1 MNAETDAVQV
11 LRLERHG
18 AVAIVTLNRPERLN
32 ALNRDLQDAIV
43 DAMAEIR
50 ENDAIRAAVMVGA
63 GRGFCSGA
71 DVRGAPSVAEDGLPQ
86 NARLDE
92 LGWVGRQAIA
102 VSGLDKPT
110 IAAVNGI
117 AAGAGMSL
125 ALACDL
131 RVGGAQAAFRSVFIE
146 RSLSP
151 DAGLTYFLT
160 RVVGYSRAAD
170 LVFTSRTV
178 QAEEALQL
186 GLLNR
191 VVAGTD
197 VLPAAVELADQI
209 ARWPPLALR
218 ASKRVLQHNLEC
230 SLPEALLYE
239 KAGLKLAALAP
250 DDRREAIQSFAERRP
265 PVFTGH

>member
-1 MNAETDAVQV
+1 VDAETGALQV

-18 AVAIVTLNRPERLN
+18 AVAIVTLDRPERLN
-32 ALNRDLQDAIV
+32 ALNRELQDAVV
-43 DAMAEIR
+43 DAMAEVR
-50 ENDAIRAAVMVGA
+50 EDDAIRAAVIVGA

-71 DVRGAPSVAEDGLPQ
+71 DLRGARPAEEEQSQ

-92 LGWVGRQAIA
+92 LGWVGRQALA

-110 IAAVNGI
+110 VAAVNGI

-131 RVGGAQAAFRSVFIE
+131 RVGGNQTAFRSVFIE

-160 RVVGYSRAAD
+160 RIVGYSRAAD

-191 VVAGTD
+191 VVADAD
-197 VLPAAVELADQI
+197 VLPAAVELAEQI

-218 ASKRVLQHNLEC
+218 ASKRVLQHNLDC
-230 SLPEALLYE
+230 TLPEALLYE

-250 DDRREAIQSFAERRP
+250 GDRREAAESFAERRP

>member
-1 MNAETDAVQV
+1 VDAETGALQV
-11 LRLERHG
+11 LRLERQG
-18 AVAIVTLNRPERLN
+18 PVAIVTLNRPERLN
-32 ALNRDLQDAIV
+32 ALNRELQGAVV
-43 DAMAEIR
+43 DAMAEVR
-50 ENDAIRAAVMVGA
+50 EDDAIRAAVIVGA

-71 DVRGAPSVAEDGLPQ
+71 DVRGTRSAEEDQPQ
-86 NARLDE
+86 NVRLDE
-92 LGWVGRQAIA
+92 LGWVGRQALA

-110 IAAVNGI
+110 VAAVNGI

-131 RVGGAQAAFRSVFIE
+131 RVGGAQTAFRSVFIE

-191 VVAGTD
+191 VVADPD
-197 VLPAAVELADQI
+197 VLPAAVELAEQI
-209 ARWPPLALR
+209 AQWPPLALR
-218 ASKRVLQHNLEC
+218 ASKRVLQHNLDC
-230 SLPEALLYE
+230 TLPEALLYE

-250 DDRREAIQSFAERRP
+250 DDRREAVQSFAERRS

>member
-1 MNAETDAVQV
+1 VDADTGALRV
-11 LRLERHG
+11 LRLERQG

-32 ALNRDLQDAIV
+32 ALNRELQDAVV
-43 DAMAEIR
+43 DAMAEVR
-50 ENDAIRAAVMVGA
+50 EDDAIRAAVIVGA

-71 DVRGAPSVAEDGLPQ
+71 DVRGTRFAEEDQPQ
-86 NARLDE
+86 NVRLDE
-92 LGWVGRQAIA
+92 LGWVGRQALA

-110 IAAVNGI
+110 VAAVNGI

-131 RVGGAQAAFRSVFIE
+131 RVGGAQTAFRSVFIE

-178 QAEEALQL
+178 QAAEALQL

-191 VVAGTD
+191 VVADPD
-197 VLPAAVELADQI
+197 VLPAAVELAEQI
-209 ARWPPLALR
+209 AQWPPLALR
-218 ASKRVLQHNLEC
+218 ASKRVLQHNLDC
-230 SLPEALLYE
+230 TLPEALLYE

-250 DDRREAIQSFAERRP
+250 NDRQEAVQSFAERWP

>member
-1 MNAETDAVQV
+1 MDAETSALQV
-11 LRLERHG
+11 LRLERQG

-32 ALNRDLQDAIV
+32 ALNRELQDAV
-43 DAMAEIR
+43 VAAMAEVR
-50 ENDAIRAAVMVGA
+50 EDDAIRAAVIVGA

-71 DVRGAPSVAEDGLPQ
+71 DVRGTRSAEEDQPQ
-86 NARLDE
+86 NVRLDE
-92 LGWVGRQAIA
+92 LGWVGRQALA

-110 IAAVNGI
+110 VAAVNGI

-131 RVGGAQAAFRSVFIE
+131 RVGGAQTAFRSVFIE

-191 VVAGTD
+191 VVAD
-197 VLPAAVELADQI
+197 PDILPAAVELAEQI
-209 ARWPPLALR
+209 AQWPPLALR
-218 ASKRVLQHNLEC
+218 ASKRVLQHNLDC
-230 SLPEALLYE
+230 TLPEALLYE

-250 DDRREAIQSFAERRP
+250 NDRQEAVRSFAERRP

>member
-1 MNAETDAVQV
+1 VDAETGALRV
-11 LRLERHG
+11 LKLERQG

-32 ALNRDLQDAIV
+32 ALNRELQDAVV
-43 DAMAEIR
+43 DAMAEVR
-50 ENDAIRAAVMVGA
+50 EDDAIRAAVVVGA

-71 DVRGAPSVAEDGLPQ
+71 DVRGIRSAAEDQPQ
-86 NARLDE
+86 NVRLDE
-92 LGWVGRQAIA
+92 LGWVGRQALA

-110 IAAVNGI
+110 VAAVNGI

-131 RVGGAQAAFRSVFIE
+131 RVGGAQTAFRSVFIE

-160 RVVGYSRAAD
+160 RIVGYSRAAD

-191 VVAGTD
+191 VVADAD
-197 VLPAAVELADQI
+197 VLPAAVELAEQI

-218 ASKRVLQHNLEC
+218 ASKRVLQHNLDC
-230 SLPEALLYE
+230 TLPEALLYE

-265 PVFTGH
+265 PVFTGR